1 MASSDGGRTIL
12 IISYILHLVGAITGF
27 FSIIGLIVNYVK
39 LGDDGEMADSH
50 HRWMIKSFWY
60 AILGCLICVGLFITI
75 IGIPLAYLGAIAVW
89 IWYIYRHI
97 KGLIDLAENK
107 SMSATAWL

>member
-1 MASSDGGRTIL
+1 MASSDGGRTV
-12 IISYILHLVGAITGF
+12 IIVSYILHLVGAISGL

-60 AILGCLICVGLFITI
+60 AILGCLICFALILTV
-75 IGIPLAYLGAIAVW
+75 IGIPLAWLGFIAVW
-89 IWYIYRHI
+89 IWYVYRHV
-97 KGLIDLAENK
+97 KGLIDLSDNK
-107 SMSATAWL
+107 TMSATALL